1 MTNLAQQL
9 TKLDT
14 FDAAEW
20 VGVRWSKGIGTTVP
34 SSKLSVRALL
44 VTSHFPDLRDP
55 RALGVLWGM
64 AYRQGVRVECT
75 TLGDPE
81 VVSVEITRAIV
92 EASKCPA
99 T

>member
-20 VGVRWSKGIGTTVP
+20 VGVRWVCEGCEPFTLASAVGAVHCIEIGY
-34 SSKLSVRALL
+34 A
-44 VTSHFPDLRDP
+44 PDLRDP

-92 EASKCPA
+92 EASK
-99 T
+99 

>member
-20 VGVRWSKGIGTTVP
+20 VGVTFRRPKGAP
-34 SSKLSVRALL
+34 SIEFQSVEILSDVIAKLEYA
-44 VTSHFPDLRDP
+44 PDLRDP

-64 AYRQGVRVECT
+64 AHRQGLRVESST
-75 TLGDPE
+75 GVGSEDAAMHIAYSL
-81 VVSVEITRAIV
+81 V
-92 EASKCPA
+92 EASK
-99 T
+99 